1 MCDRWWN
8 TGHSVSLCAG
18 FQSPN
23 LTLLVSSTRFASMDF
38 DASAAG
44 NTTRQGAFSK
54 RFDESQ
60 RTNTRTI
67 PTIDRAMRTLFDVR
81 AMPCVTTATLRVR
94 VCVCVCGESRF
105 LVLENC
111 WLLNL
116 PLNLFFFSWSYSY
129 RFLTYMCICASE
141 AFGNKQEK
149 KSNFNTKRSDFSLFS
164 LSLSL

>member
-8 TGHSVSLCAG
+8 TGRSVSLCAG

-44 NTTRQGAFSK
+44 NATRQGAFSK

-60 RTNTRTI
+60 RTNTRRI
-67 PTIDRAMRTLFDVR
+67 PTIDRAMRMLFDAR

-116 PLNLFFFSWSYSY
+116 FFF
-129 RFLTYMCICASE
+129 RGLTRI
-141 AFGNKQEK
+141 
-149 KSNFNTKRSDFSLFS
+149 DF
-164 LSLSL
+164 

>member
-8 TGHSVSLCAG
+8 TGRSVSLCAG

-44 NTTRQGAFSK
+44 NATRQSAFSK

-67 PTIDRAMRTLFDVR
+67 PTIDRAMRTLFDAR

-94 VCVCVCGESRF
+94 VCVRRVSFCGIGKL
-105 LVLENC
+105 LVVK
-111 WLLNL
+111 
-116 PLNLFFFSWSYSY
+116 PIFF
-129 RFLTYMCICASE
+129 RGLTRI
-141 AFGNKQEK
+141 
-149 KSNFNTKRSDFSLFS
+149 DF
-164 LSLSL
+164 

>member
-8 TGHSVSLCAG
+8 TGRSVSLCAG

-44 NTTRQGAFSK
+44 NATRRGGAFWK

-67 PTIDRAMRTLFDVR
+67 PTIDRATRTLFDAR
-81 AMPCVTTATLRVR
+81 AMTYVTTATLRVR
-94 VCVCVCGESRF
+94 ACVCPCGESSRF
-105 LVLENC
+105 LWYWKIIVGC
-111 WLLNL
+111 
-116 PLNLFFFSWSYSY
+116 
-129 RFLTYMCICASE
+129 
-141 AFGNKQEK
+141 
-149 KSNFNTKRSDFSLFS
+149 
-164 LSLSL
+164 

>member
-23 LTLLVSSTRFASMDF
+23 LTLLVSSTRFAQWTSMRPPPGIRRDKVL
-38 DASAAG
+38 
-44 NTTRQGAFSK
+44 FSK
-54 RFDESQ
+54 RFESQ

-67 PTIDRAMRTLFDVR
+67 PTIDRAMRTLFDAR

-116 PLNLFFFSWSYSY
+116 PLNLFFSWSYSY